1 LASFGLEI
9 PLRGYSYGTPL
20 FLPATEI
27 ARNQSI
33 PDLLDKRLV
42 IVTGK
47 GGVGKTTV
55 AVALGLRAASEGKR
69 TIVCEVASQ
78 ENASRIFDHASVGF
92 HEVEM
97 EENLWSISIDPDE
110 SMREYVLLQ
119 LKVRAMR
126 DLLFRS
132 RIFNYL
138 AAATPGLKE
147 LVTIGKIWELAQ
159 LDRKVKKG
167 RKYDLVIVDAPA
179 TGHGVGFLQT
189 PRTFA
194 SIARV
199 GPIHAQAQ
207 QLDRLITDQENTG
220 TAIVSLPEEMP
231 VNETMTLERDLRD
244 EVGVAVDRVSLNGL
258 SPERFK
264 KSEAEVLAQLGE
276 SENGAAKA
284 AARAALSE
292 YGRAKTQRS
301 QLTRLKKGVEAPV
314 KTLPFLFEPE
324 LDVDAARKLAGKLS

>member
-1 LASFGLEI
+1 M
-9 PLRGYSYGTPL
+9 
-20 FLPATEI
+20 
-27 ARNQSI
+27 
-33 PDLLDKRLV
+33 

-55 AVALGLRAASEGKR
+55 SVALGMRAAAEGKR
-69 TIVCEVASQ
+69 VIVCEVASQ
-78 ENASRIFDHASVGF
+78 ENASRMFDHAEVGF

-132 RIFNYL
+132 RLFNYL

-199 GPIHAQAQ
+199 GPVHSQAQ
-207 QLDRLITDQENTG
+207 TLDNFITDHEQTG
-220 TAIVSLPEEMP
+220 AVIVALPEEMP
-231 VNETMTLERDLRD
+231 VNETATLEHDLRD
-244 EVGVAVDRVSLNGL
+244 GVGVAVDRIFLNGL
-258 SPERFK
+258 YPERFSK
-264 KSEAEVLAQLGE
+264 AEAEKLGQLAAGE
-276 SENGAAKA
+276 DGAARA
-284 AARAALSE
+284 AARAAVSE
-292 YGRAKTQRS
+292 HNRARS
-301 QLTRLKKGVEAPV
+301 QRAQLSRLRRRVEAPV
-314 KTLPFLFEPE
+314 KSLPFLFQPDLGREGART
-324 LDVDAARKLAGKLS
+324 LARKLG

>member
-1 LASFGLEI
+1 M
-9 PLRGYSYGTPL
+9 RGYSHGCRL
-20 FLPATEI
+20 FLPPPEI
-27 ARNQSI
+27 ARNVPI

-42 IVTGK
+42 FVTGK

-55 AVALGLRAASEGKR
+55 AVALGLRAAAAGKR
-69 TIVCEVASQ
+69 TIVCEVSSQ
-78 ENASRIFDHASVGF
+78 ENASRIFDHTEVGF
-92 HEVEM
+92 HEIEM

-159 LDRKVKKG
+159 LDRKVKSG
-167 RKYDLVIVDAPA
+167 HKYDLVIVDAPA
-179 TGHGVGFLQT
+179 TGHGIGFLQT

-194 SIARV
+194 AIARV
-199 GPIHAQAQ
+199 GPIHSQAQ
-207 QLDRLITDQENTG
+207 RLDRFITDHELTG
-220 TAIVSLPEEMP
+220 TAIVALPEEMP
-231 VNETMTLERDLRD
+231 VNESAALEQDLRA
-244 EVGVAVDRVSLNGL
+244 EVGVAVDRIYMNGL
-258 SPERFK
+258 YPERFSK
-264 KSEAEVLAQLGE
+264 QEAERLAKLAEGE
-276 SENGAAKA
+276 DGAVRA
-284 AARAALSE
+284 AARAAVSE
-292 YGRAKTQRS
+292 HGRARS
-301 QLTRLKKGVEAPV
+301 QRAQLARLRRRVETPV

-324 LDVDAARKLAGKLS
+324 LGVEAARRLSRRLG

>member
-1 LASFGLEI
+1 M
-9 PLRGYSYGTPL
+9 T
-20 FLPATEI
+20 
-27 ARNQSI
+27 ARFSCRRAKLLGI
-33 PDLLDKRLV
+33 TLDLLPDLLDKRLV
-42 IVTGK
+42 FVTGK

-55 AVALGLRAASEGKR
+55 AVALGLRAAAEGKR

-78 ENASRIFDHASVGF
+78 ENASRFFDHTEVGF

-132 RIFNYL
+132 RIFTYL

-159 LDRKVKKG
+159 LDRKVKRG

-179 TGHGVGFLQT
+179 TGHGIGFLQT

-199 GPIHAQAQ
+199 GPVHSQAL
-207 QLDRLITDQENTG
+207 QLNRLIVDHEHTG
-220 TAIVSLPEEMP
+220 TAIVALPEEMP
-231 VNETMTLERDLRD
+231 VNESAALESELRS
-244 EVGVAVDRVSLNGL
+244 EVGVAVDRVYLNAL
-258 SPERFK
+258 YPERF
-264 KSEAEVLAQLGE
+264 SNQEAERLAELAAGGD
-276 SENGAAKA
+276 GAVRA
-284 AARAALSE
+284 AARAAVSE
-292 YGRAKTQRS
+292 HGRARS
-301 QLTRLKKGVEAPV
+301 QRAQLARLRRRVETPV
-314 KTLPFLFEPE
+314 RTLPFLFEPE
-324 LDVDAARKLAGKLS
+324 LGVESARKLAGRLH

>member
-1 LASFGLEI
+1 
-9 PLRGYSYGTPL
+9 LRGYSYGGRL
-20 FLPATEI
+20 FLPALEI
-27 ARNQSI
+27 ARNQPI
-33 PDLLDKRLV
+33 HDLLDKRLV

-55 AVALGLRAASEGKR
+55 AVALGLRAAGEGKR
-69 TIVCEVASQ
+69 TIVCEVAAQ
-78 ENASRIFDHASVGF
+78 ENASRLFEHTAVGF
-92 HEVEM
+92 HEVEL
-97 EENLWSISIDPDE
+97 EENLWSISLDPDE

-159 LDRKVKKG
+159 LDRKVKSG

-199 GPIHAQAQ
+199 GPIHSQAET
-207 QLDRLITDQENTG
+207 LDRFITDHEQTG
-220 TAIVSLPEEMP
+220 VAIVSLPEEMP
-231 VNETMTLERDLRD
+231 VNESVSLERDLRD
-244 EVGVAVDRVSLNGL
+244 EVGVAVDRVYLNGL
-258 SPERFK
+258 YPERFK
-264 KSEAEVLAQLGE
+264 KEEAEKLTQLAAE
-276 SENGAAKA
+276 ENGAARA

-292 YGRAKTQRS
+292 YGRARS
-301 QLTRLKKGVEAPV
+301 QRQQLSRLKKDVSAPV

-324 LDVDAARKLAGKLS
+324 LDVEAARKLAGRLS

>member
-1 LASFGLEI
+1 MFEHTA
-9 PLRGYSYGTPL
+9 
-20 FLPATEI
+20 
-27 ARNQSI
+27 
-33 PDLLDKRLV
+33 
-42 IVTGK
+42 
-47 GGVGKTTV
+47 
-55 AVALGLRAASEGKR
+55 
-69 TIVCEVASQ
+69 
-78 ENASRIFDHASVGF
+78 VGF

-126 DLLFRS
+126 DMLFRS

-159 LDRKVKKG
+159 LDRKVKSG

-199 GPIHAQAQ
+199 GPIHSQAADPRP
-207 QLDRLITDQENTG
+207 LHHRPRAHRHRDRRPAGGDAGQRVGGAGEGPARRGRGRGRPRLPQRALPGALQEG
-220 TAIVSLPEEMP
+220 
-231 VNETMTLERDLRD
+231 
-244 EVGVAVDRVSLNGL
+244 GGG
-258 SPERFK
+258 
-264 KSEAEVLAQLGE
+264 EA
-276 SENGAAKA
+276 GAAGRERERRRA
-284 AARAALSE
+284 GGGAGGALRVRPRPLPARSSS
-292 YGRAKTQRS
+292 RACKR
-301 QLTRLKKGVEAPV
+301 GVEAPV

-324 LDVDAARKLAGKLS
+324 LDVEAARRLARRLS